1 MGPCKVG
8 WQAGEGGLT
17 VATNHTQLMMK
28 GDGMVKTLLAF
39 LGAAAVTTVIGAQS
53 AKTYVARLS
62 PVPITA
68 AMQATVSGSG
78 AATATLTGRRLT
90 IDGTFTGLR
99 TPATVARLHLAPR
112 AARGEAFADL
122 KVSTGTSGMITGAI
136 DLTPQQVQAIEK
148 SSVYIQLHSE
158 KAPEGNLWGWLL
170 PQEAKR

>member
-1 MGPCKVG
+1 M
-8 WQAGEGGLT
+8 
-17 VATNHTQLMMK
+17 
-28 GDGMVKTLLAF
+28 
-39 LGAAAVTTVIGAQS
+39 TTVMAAQPP
-53 AKTYVARLS
+53 KTYVARLS

-68 AMQATVSGSG
+68 AMQVTVSGSG

-90 IDGTFTGLR
+90 IEGTFTGLR

-112 AARGEAFADL
+112 AARGEAFADV
-122 KVSTGTSGMITGAI
+122 KVSTGTSGNSGTLTGAI
-136 DLTPQQVQAIEK
+136 DLTPQQVQAVEK

>member
-1 MGPCKVG
+1 M
-8 WQAGEGGLT
+8 
-17 VATNHTQLMMK
+17 
-28 GDGMVKTLLAF
+28 KTLLA
-39 LGAAAVTTVIGAQS
+39 LLWAAAMTTVMAAQS
-53 AKTYVARLS
+53 AKAYVARLS

-68 AMQATVSGSG
+68 AMQVTVSGSG

-122 KVSTGTSGMITGAI
+122 KVSTGTSGNSGTITGAI
-136 DLTPQQVQAIEK
+136 DLTPQQVQAFEK

>member
-1 MGPCKVG
+1 M
-8 WQAGEGGLT
+8 
-17 VATNHTQLMMK
+17 
-28 GDGMVKTLLAF
+28 
-39 LGAAAVTTVIGAQS
+39 TTVMAAQPS
-53 AKTYVARLS
+53 KTYVARLS

-68 AMQATVSGSG
+68 AMQVTVSGSG

-90 IDGTFTGLR
+90 IEGTFTGLR

-122 KVSTGTSGMITGAI
+122 KVSTGTSGNSGTLTGAI
-136 DLTPQQVQAIEK
+136 DLTPQQVQAVEK